1 MLCVVYPMS
10 DLQRKAQR
18 RAINATDSSRPTSRQ
33 SSRANSKAGSKNAS
47 AYASDD
53 EDDEYYGNSF
63 LSTEVDPGQLAND
76 LKKLSLEEEQQQ
88 QHQGPQ
94 NQRDKFSSAV
104 ELLLADRRSTSLDG
118 RQNALK
124 LIVSCLSQ
132 KYDPEKYQVHGL
144 ARVFAKAF
152 ATCRSD
158 NEAVLA
164 VKALCIV
171 ATMDID
177 DTCEFLSSGN
187 LLTLLL
193 EKLTS
198 DTMSI
203 SARANL
209 MMGYSLLQYLAN
221 FGSGGYKIDS
231 IAEELIDTA
240 NGLSLEEGPIAVAA
254 LLGSG
259 LLISILSGP
268 NSVICD
274 FLPILVDFL
283 EFNGSP
289 DVRAAA
295 SKVIALFYQLYD
307 YESDDDDDDNY
318 NDEDDDTQEI
328 PLVSHS
334 EILARLRELSGAGIR
349 KISKKDKMEQKSLF
363 RDVSRFIELYTS
375 HSKRD
380 NIVSDDLIITH
391 VKLSKSKSLS
401 IDSWAKLLVLQHFK
415 WAFGPGIHTQI
426 ANNPMLQECL
436 QASAPPLS
444 IRTQDYG
451 TTLDSA
457 DAKIPDWADAN
468 MAHRIEG
475 VARTKLIRSQ
485 RLQKEL
491 DRTFAHAES

>member
-1 MLCVVYPMS
+1 MS

-18 RAINATDSSRPTSRQ
+18 RAVNATDSSRP
-33 SSRANSKAGSKNAS
+33 SSRHSSRVSSKAGSKNAS
-47 AYASDD
+47 TYASDD
-53 EDDEYYGNSF
+53 EDDEYYGNMF
-63 LSTEVDPGQLAND
+63 LSTELNPGQLAND
-76 LKKLSLEEEQQQ
+76 LKKLTLEEDQ
-88 QHQGPQ
+88 QGPQ

-104 ELLLADRRSTSLDG
+104 ELLLADRRATSLDG
-118 RQNALK
+118 RQNALN
-124 LIVSCLSQ
+124 IIISCLSQ

-164 VKALCIV
+164 IKALCIV

-177 DTCEFLSSGN
+177 DTCEFLTSGN

-193 EKLTS
+193 EKVISDITS
-198 DTMSI
+198 IT
-203 SARANL
+203 ARANL
-209 MMGYSLLQYLAN
+209 MMGYSLLQYLLN

-240 NGLSLEEGPIAVAA
+240 NGLSLEEGPIAVAG

-259 LLISILSGP
+259 LLISILNGP

-283 EFNGSP
+283 EFNSSP

-295 SKVIALFYQLYD
+295 SKVIALFYQFYD
-307 YESDDDDDDNY
+307 YESDDDEYDDD
-318 NDEDDDTQEI
+318 EDIQEI
-328 PLVSHS
+328 PFVNHA

-349 KISKKDKMEQKSLF
+349 KVSKKDKMEQKSLF

-375 HSKRD
+375 RSKRRD
-380 NIVSDDLIITH
+380 IVSDDLVITH

-436 QASAPPLS
+436 QESGPPLS
-444 IRTQDYG
+444 LRTQDYG

-457 DAKIPDWADAN
+457 DAKIPEWADAN
-468 MAHRIEG
+468 TAHRIEG

-491 DRTFAHAES
+491 DRTFAQINS